1 MMICVHSTSML
12 PTPVCCHYYYSM
24 ATMCVHSTSC
34 CFMMMCDDDVCPSSL
49 HAAYSVVTIVP
60 GENIYRNVPV
70 LCCLPTSL
78 LIVVC

>member
-1 MMICVHSTSML
+1 
-12 PTPVCCHYYYSM
+12 
-24 ATMCVHSTSC
+24 
-34 CFMMMCDDDVCPSSL
+34 MMMCDDDVCPSSL

-60 GENIYRNVPV
+60 GENIYGNVPM